1 MIFKLIILALIVY
14 VIYTLFFKEGN
25 LIDKMKEASSKP
37 SKKGDDQDVD
47 TVVEC
52 QKCGVYVSI
61 DEAILKDGKYY
72 CSKECA
78 ELK

>member
-1 MIFKLIILALIVY
+1 MIFKLILLAAVIY

-25 LIDKMKEASSKP
+25 LVEKMKESAPKP
-37 SKKGDDQDVD
+37 SKKGDDKDVN

-52 QKCGVYVSI
+52 QKCGVYVSV

-78 ELK
+78 EVK

>member
-1 MIFKLIILALIVY
+1 MIFKLIILALVVY
-14 VIYTLFFKEGN
+14 VVYMLFFKEGN
-25 LIDKMKEASSKP
+25 LIDKMKEAAPKP
-37 SKKGDDQDVD
+37 SKKGNDPDVD

-61 DEAILKDGKYY
+61 EEAILKDGKYY

-78 ELK
+78 EVK

>member
-1 MIFKLIILALIVY
+1 MIFKLILLAAVIY

-25 LIDKMKEASSKP
+25 LVEKMKEGASKS
-37 SKKGDDQDVD
+37 SKKGAEKDVD

-52 QKCGVYVSI
+52 CQCGVYVTV